1 MKLVLALLLVLM
13 IATTAHAKTETNNI
27 GPYKVSFDLNTT
39 LNHTV
44 KLSKPIN
51 SPSAVLYNI
60 FITTRNY
67 TLAGLSIIESKNL
80 TDSTLPTDKYINELN
95 MVIGGYSK
103 NISSANITIDG
114 KKGFVLT
121 GLNTKNMRLFQA
133 SYWLDRKDCE
143 CGPVSIGTTQVAV
156 TSAYP
161 VNVTIDMLKTL
172 HIEKI
177 KQAEK
182 PKILTFGPPKIS

>member
-1 MKLVLALLLVLM
+1 M
-13 IATTAHAKTETNNI
+13 IATMAHAKTETNTI
-27 GPYKVSFDLNTT
+27 GTYKVSFDLNTT

-44 KLSKPIN
+44 KVAQPID
-51 SPSAVLYNI
+51 SPSAVLYDLSV
-60 FITTRNY
+60 TTRNY
-67 TLAGLSIIESKNL
+67 TLARLSIIESKNL

-95 MVIGGYSK
+95 MIVKGYYK
-103 NISSANITIDG
+103 NISGVDMTIDG

-133 SYWLDRKDCE
+133 SYWLDRKDCQ

-161 VNVTIDMLKTL
+161 LNVTLNLLKTL

-177 KQAEK
+177 TQAEK
-182 PKILTFGPPKIS
+182 PKILTFGPPKMS

>member
-1 MKLVLALLLVLM
+1 M
-13 IATTAHAKTETNNI
+13 IATVANAKPETDTI

-39 LNHTV
+39 LNHTI
-44 KLSKPIN
+44 KLAQPVD
-51 SPSAVLYNI
+51 SPYAVLYNL
-60 FITTRNY
+60 FITTRNF
-67 TLAGLSIIESKNL
+67 TLAQLSIIESKNL
-80 TDSTLPTDKYINELN
+80 TDSTLSTDKYINEQNL
-95 MVIGGYSK
+95 IIRGYYK
-103 NISSANITIDG
+103 NISFADMEIDG
-114 KKGFVLT
+114 KKGFALT
-121 GLNTKNMRLFQA
+121 GLNTNKMRLFQA

-182 PKILTFGPPKIS
+182 PKILTFGPPKMS

>member
-1 MKLVLALLLVLM
+1 M
-13 IATTAHAKTETNNI
+13 IATTAIAKPETNTI

-39 LNHTV
+39 FNHTV
-44 KLSKPIN
+44 KLAQPID
-51 SPSAVLYNI
+51 SPSAVLYNL
-60 FITTRNY
+60 FITTGNY
-67 TLAGLSIIESKNL
+67 TLAQLSIIESKNL

-95 MVIGGYSK
+95 MIIKGYFK
-103 NISSANITIDG
+103 NISLADTEIDG
-114 KKGFVLT
+114 KKGFIYT

-161 VNVTIDMLKTL
+161 LNVTLDLIKTL

-177 KQAEK
+177 TQAEK
-182 PKILTFGPPKIS
+182 PKILTFGPPKMS